1 MVVKGGSRS
10 EYSCNTA
17 CWMLTIINQSI
28 NHEIVFN
35 FSIGAKPYMVD
46 FMIWP
51 WFERIAV
58 ISTVAPETDI
68 THDRFPHLTKWMTRM
83 QQIPAV
89 KNTYVQPEH
98 HIHFFA
104 TLREGSPDYDHG
116 ILQSNM

>member
-1 MVVKGGSRS
+1 
-10 EYSCNTA
+10 
-17 CWMLTIINQSI
+17 MLTIINQSI

-35 FSIGAKPYMVD
+35 FSIGEKPCMVD